1 MNRENPLYYYDKGKI
16 LYLKRNY
23 EEAQWNFEKA
33 CELDKNFY
41 QSKYNLGLTYERL
54 NQNEDAKKA
63 FLQAIDIKND
73 YEKAFL
79 ELARINAKEKCFSE
93 AEKYFKEAL
102 EINPDNPKVFE
113 ELGSLYY
120 QTGNNEKSEE
130 YFKMAIEKRPKGE
143 ESTLA
148 KYNLSTVLLENG
160 DFVQAQK
167 YAWQAYDEKGFV
179 KNKNNQANIIYN
191 YALILEKNGKTETA
205 KEKYQ
210 EVLQINPNAQK
221 AKINLSTILM
231 KENQP
236 DLDYVLELLLSAYKN
251 DSDSYEVN
259 NNLGTCYLL
268 KKDYKNAV
276 IHYEKA
282 AEKSKNN
289 EILNN
294 LANAYLENGD
304 LEKSCGIYENLVL
317 QDNQDWNSF
326 VNLGKIYLQQGRVE
340 ESLKALL
347 TVKNN
352 APKFRKQE
360 VDSLIDVLTGVSE

>member
-1 MNRENPLYYYDKGKI
+1 M
-16 LYLKRNY
+16 
-23 EEAQWNFEKA
+23 
-33 CELDKNFY
+33 
-41 QSKYNLGLTYERL
+41 
-54 NQNEDAKKA
+54 
-63 FLQAIDIKND
+63 
-73 YEKAFL
+73 
-79 ELARINAKEKCFSE
+79 
-93 AEKYFKEAL
+93 
-102 EINPDNPKVFE
+102 
-113 ELGSLYY
+113 
-120 QTGNNEKSEE
+120 
-130 YFKMAIEKRPKGE
+130 
-143 ESTLA
+143 
-148 KYNLSTVLLENG
+148 
-160 DFVQAQK
+160 
-167 YAWQAYDEKGFV
+167 
-179 KNKNNQANIIYN
+179 
-191 YALILEKNGKTETA
+191 
-205 KEKYQ
+205 
-210 EVLQINPNAQK
+210 
-221 AKINLSTILM
+221 
-231 KENQP
+231 
-236 DLDYVLELLLSAYKN
+236 LLSAFKN

-352 APKFRKQE
+352 APEFRKQE

>member
-1 MNRENPLYYYDKGKI
+1 M
-16 LYLKRNY
+16 
-23 EEAQWNFEKA
+23 
-33 CELDKNFY
+33 
-41 QSKYNLGLTYERL
+41 
-54 NQNEDAKKA
+54 
-63 FLQAIDIKND
+63 
-73 YEKAFL
+73 
-79 ELARINAKEKCFSE
+79 
-93 AEKYFKEAL
+93 
-102 EINPDNPKVFE
+102 
-113 ELGSLYY
+113 
-120 QTGNNEKSEE
+120 
-130 YFKMAIEKRPKGE
+130 
-143 ESTLA
+143 
-148 KYNLSTVLLENG
+148 
-160 DFVQAQK
+160 
-167 YAWQAYDEKGFV
+167 
-179 KNKNNQANIIYN
+179 
-191 YALILEKNGKTETA
+191 
-205 KEKYQ
+205 
-210 EVLQINPNAQK
+210 
-221 AKINLSTILM
+221 
-231 KENQP
+231 
-236 DLDYVLELLLSAYKN
+236 LLSAYKN